1 MIVIL
6 QRVKEA
12 SVTVDDACV
21 ARCDKGFLLLLGVA
35 EGDEEKDADLLAE
48 KIAKL
53 RVFEDENE
61 RMNLSVTD
69 VGGKILVVPNFTLL
83 ASYRKGNRPD
93 FMNSARPETA
103 EKLFR
108 YFCDRMDQLVPGVTR
123 GIFGAHMHVSLV
135 NDGPLTIPMDSQV
148 LRAPK
153 RAK

>member
-6 QRVKEA
+6 QRVSEA

-21 ARCDKGFLLLLGVA
+21 ARCNKGFLLLLGVA

-93 FMNSARPETA
+93 FMNSARPEAA

>member
-1 MIVIL
+1 MIAIL
-6 QRVKEA
+6 QRVSEA
-12 SVTVDDACV
+12 SVTVDDVCV
-21 ARCDKGFLLLLGVA
+21 AKCDKGFLLLLGVA
-35 EGDEEKDADLLAE
+35 EGDDEKDAELLAD

-93 FMNSARPETA
+93 FMNSARPDEA
-103 EKLFR
+103 KALFEH
-108 YFCDRMDQLVPGVTR
+108 FCALMEERVPGVTR
-123 GIFGAHMHVSLV
+123 GVFGAHMHVSLV
-135 NDGPLTIPMDSQV
+135 NDGPLTIPVDSQV
-148 LRAPK
+148 LRGPK

>member
-6 QRVKEA
+6 QRVSEA
-12 SVTVDDACV
+12 SVTVEGECV

-35 EGDEEKDADLLAE
+35 EGDEEKDAELLAD

-53 RVFEDENE
+53 RVFEDEGGK
-61 RMNLSVTD
+61 MNLSVTD

-83 ASYRKGNRPD
+83 AAYRKGNRPD
-93 FMNSARPETA
+93 FMNSARPEEA
-103 EKLFR
+103 ERLFR
-108 YFCDRMDQLVPGVTR
+108 YFCDLMEERVPGVTR
-123 GIFGAHMHVSLV
+123 GIFGAHMHVSLL
-135 NDGPLTIPMDSQV
+135 NDGPLTIPMDSAV

>member
-12 SVTVDDACV
+12 SVTVGDECV
-21 ARCDKGFLLLLGVA
+21 ANCDKGFLLLLGVA
-35 EGDEEKDADLLAE
+35 EGDEEKDAELLAD

-93 FMNSARPETA
+93 FMNSAKPEEA
-103 EKLFR
+103 KRLFER
-108 YFCDRMDQLVPGVTR
+108 FCELMEQRVPGVTH
-123 GIFGAHMHVSLV
+123 GVFGAHMHVSLV

-148 LRAPK
+148 LRGPK